1 MHKDSTCQRQI
12 KTMKMQLNILEATTG
27 RRNKISFG
35 LLFFFFSKGNLKN
48 IPKADK
54 LISPVCRLSMDGMII
69 MMIIMKMMMTMKR
82 EMWNRFFFI

>member
-1 MHKDSTCQRQI
+1 
-12 KTMKMQLNILEATTG
+12 MKMQLNILEAITG
-27 RRNKISFG
+27 RRNNISFG
-35 LLFFFFSKGNLKN
+35 LLFFFKGSLKN

-54 LISPVCRLSMDGMII
+54 LITPVRRLSMDGMII